1 MCSSLLHQHCDGQFG
16 SFINPDVCKTL
27 HSTLDRQTQKK
38 KCSTKDLST
47 PENIKFIPNSK
58 RDIIQQSPEFV
69 CDKDNR
75 LKFSTTPIHVH
86 GHPLQWILTTDM
98 YSDWQKKLLKD
109 EQQQMAEERSV
120 ETTLERS
127 KDNFSKK
134 TECHAGLPNSI
145 SEYTRKPWDSAKS
158 SSSPSAKHD
167 NTKKGSQLAAKKR
180 KKPKEKSVVESTPND
195 IITEQNKEGV
205 LLKEQAISKAD
216 SNKMKLSLKLSNAPE
231 SLMGIG
237 VNDQTSKCK
246 TVENCD
252 TGRIF
257 SEHEIN
263 TIESSEAESV
273 CEEAKGHPD
282 PKSLC
287 LAGHLD
293 QHKKKKD
300 TRFLTTF
307 IKKSLGEFIESS
319 EEDNVLLKGFNEVPE
334 NENLS
339 RCSTS
344 EDQNSLASIPSDDR
358 SSAKEKSPAIEEQ
371 SLFRETVHHNL
382 SLCASNSFV
391 IKKDKMNGVINLG
404 ISEQA
409 SESSDE
415 SQIDV
420 IKGDDGNI
428 GMLIGQSSLPSPSP
442 SENNNNGDIYGEV
455 RESEKFREMLIEE
468 IEKSSSEEDKESEEK
483 SEAKSSVNEKAC
495 IFTVRERKT
504 QGQVNI
510 PEQSETEESGSSR
523 EDEQSVNDSQGT
535 GMVIMDAVIH
545 GDNKEE
551 QGNTEDD
558 GKCYLNKK
566 KEDQTKC
573 NTKKSITSEDEMS
586 EKANISDEETLSSED
601 LDASDQMDSSEE
613 EENTD
618 FWGSGHEDIDE
629 IEKDVELQSSSSE
642 DSTKQVNVSAR

>member
-1 MCSSLLHQHCDGQFG
+1 
-16 SFINPDVCKTL
+16 
-27 HSTLDRQTQKK
+27 
-38 KCSTKDLST
+38 
-47 PENIKFIPNSK
+47 
-58 RDIIQQSPEFV
+58 
-69 CDKDNR
+69 
-75 LKFSTTPIHVH
+75 
-86 GHPLQWILTTDM
+86 
-98 YSDWQKKLLKD
+98 
-109 EQQQMAEERSV
+109 
-120 ETTLERS
+120 
-127 KDNFSKK
+127 
-134 TECHAGLPNSI
+134 
-145 SEYTRKPWDSAKS
+145 
-158 SSSPSAKHD
+158 
-167 NTKKGSQLAAKKR
+167 
-180 KKPKEKSVVESTPND
+180 
-195 IITEQNKEGV
+195 
-205 LLKEQAISKAD
+205 
-216 SNKMKLSLKLSNAPE
+216 
-231 SLMGIG
+231 
-237 VNDQTSKCK
+237 
-246 TVENCD
+246 
-252 TGRIF
+252 
-257 SEHEIN
+257 
-263 TIESSEAESV
+263 
-273 CEEAKGHPD
+273 
-282 PKSLC
+282 
-287 LAGHLD
+287 
-293 QHKKKKD
+293 
-300 TRFLTTF
+300 
-307 IKKSLGEFIESS
+307 
-319 EEDNVLLKGFNEVPE
+319 
-334 NENLS
+334 
-339 RCSTS
+339 
-344 EDQNSLASIPSDDR
+344 
-358 SSAKEKSPAIEEQ
+358 
-371 SLFRETVHHNL
+371 
-382 SLCASNSFV
+382 
-391 IKKDKMNGVINLG
+391 MNGVINLG

-428 GMLIGQSSLPSPSP
+428 GMLMGQSSLPSPSP

-642 DSTKQVNVSAR
+642 DSTKQVNVSAREEDPPEPAPSALDVVAASCQDVIEDEEVNSEKQRSSWLCCLKTCSLPNILNKSSEDQRQGKRCSEDASMDMLQMHPVEFGTSLPAEEVSAGPITNVNTEDASAADTNAEDSGEESIHSKKESENHNEQWSDSEDNVHSFYD